1 MTDATA
7 DAPPPAPR
15 RGRLPLIIGLAL
27 ALLAGGGGFHA
38 VYSGLLDDL
47 LGRLTGDSQPAA
59 PALGDGVFMELAPLT
74 VSIGALGQ
82 TRHIR
87 FAATLEVPRRHE
99 ADVARLMPRI
109 LDVLNGYLRAV
120 EPEEFGRP
128 GALIRLRAQM
138 LRRIQI
144 VAGDGRVRDLL
155 ITEFV
160 LN

>member
-1 MTDATA
+1 MADATA

-15 RGRLPLIIGLAL
+15 RSRLPLVIGLVL
-27 ALLAGGGGFHA
+27 ALLAGGGGFYA
-38 VYSGLLDDL
+38 VYSGLLNDL
-47 LGRLTGDSQPAA
+47 LPDAQPA
-59 PALGDGVFMELAPLT
+59 PPSMGDGAFLEIAPLT
-74 VSIGALGQ
+74 VSIGGIGE
-82 TRHIR
+82 TRHLR

>member
-1 MTDATA
+1 MVEAATNP
-7 DAPPPAPR
+7 APPR
-15 RGRLPLIIGLAL
+15 RGRLPLLLGAVA
-27 ALLAGGGGFHA
+27 ALLAGGGGFYA
-38 VYSGLLDDL
+38 VHSGLVFDL
-47 LGRLTGDSQPAA
+47 LPQGGGAS
-59 PALGDGVFMELAPLT
+59 ALGDAGFVPLEPMVISLT
-74 VSIGALGQ
+74 AAAGGQ
-82 TRHIR
+82 GHRHLR
-87 FAATLEVPRRHE
+87 FAASLEVSRRHQGE
-99 ADVARLMPRI
+99 IERLMPRI

-144 VAGDGRVRDLL
+144 VTGEGRVRDLL